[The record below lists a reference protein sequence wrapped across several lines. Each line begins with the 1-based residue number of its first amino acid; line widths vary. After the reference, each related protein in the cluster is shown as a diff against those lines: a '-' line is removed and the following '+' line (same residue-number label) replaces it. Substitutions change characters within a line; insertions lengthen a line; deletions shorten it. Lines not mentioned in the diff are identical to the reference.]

1 MERCLATSD
10 FTGMHVAIT
19 PKRRLG
25 LMCAST
31 VVAQRQQPDLLAV
44 CGTLSINLEQ
54 QVLSFLSLSC
64 RVRIA
69 ARSQYAK
76 QSDYDGT
83 YNAHQGRDPD
93 IL

>member
-1 MERCLATSD
+1 MNIRYSLICQRSPALRQGER
-10 FTGMHVAIT
+10 
-19 PKRRLG
+19 
-25 LMCAST
+25 
-31 VVAQRQQPDLLAV
+31 
-44 CGTLSINLEQ
+44 TLSINLEQ